1 MKILLIIIIFLLASS
16 CAFKETNSDLR
27 ERANF
32 YEDEKVKQGTAII
45 SAMASASR
53 RLHDISW
60 RVFLKNKEFCR
71 EETIDAFGLMVGEQA
86 DLPNNMRNSY
96 TKVFNMRPNNIFPV
110 IVSVA
115 NGAPAYIAGV
125 KEGDFIIS
133 INGVAVK
140 NDLRSLLKKAAI
152 KKAIELK
159 LLRGE
164 EHITV
169 QIKSKEICGYA
180 VQPLVSPFPTAYADG
195 SKIFVTLA
203 ALNFIDDDS
212 ELAFIIGHELIHNVL
227 HFKGS
232 KVGEENFLP
241 ISINDKPVI
250 RKIGDVFV
258 WESSSKESEAD
269 IEGLELSSIAGYD
282 PFSAANYFRRLS
294 IYLPELIE
302 DSFFRVHPGNARR
315 ALDLE
320 QKARELLVD

>member
-1 MKILLIIIIFLLASS
+1 M
-16 CAFKETNSDLR
+16 
-27 ERANF
+27 
-32 YEDEKVKQGTAII
+32 
-45 SAMASASR
+45 
-53 RLHDISW
+53 
-60 RVFLKNKEFCR
+60 
-71 EETIDAFGLMVGEQA
+71 
-86 DLPNNMRNSY
+86 
-96 TKVFNMRPNNIFPV
+96 
-110 IVSVA
+110 
-115 NGAPAYIAGV
+115 
-125 KEGDFIIS
+125 
-133 INGVAVK
+133 
-140 NDLRSLLKKAAI
+140 
-152 KKAIELK
+152 
-159 LLRGE
+159 
-164 EHITV
+164 
-169 QIKSKEICGYA
+169 
-180 VQPLVSPFPTAYADG
+180 QPLVSPFPTAYADG

-258 WESSSKESEAD
+258 WESASKESEAD